1 MGSFFGDERRLFLFY
16 SNQYMK
22 KLLFAVT
29 SIILF
34 ASCAKQEGNLVITGD
49 IKGLNQGKIY
59 FQKIK
64 DTTLTSFK
72 AIKFDGNS
80 SFKTYLDIEE
90 PEVIYLFLD
99 RGTSNSL
106 DNHIAFFAEKG
117 KMHISADVD
126 NFTGKAKIT
135 GNKNQELLNDYR
147 SVITTYT
154 QKNIEI
160 VENRIKAD
168 WAKNTRVS
176 DSLKKIE
183 DGIVTRKYQFTINF
197 CLNNPDAEIAPY
209 LAITEIYDANPK
221 YLDSIYNSLV
231 PKVKQSKYGK
241 KLSEYLGAIKENTK
255 N

>member
-1 MGSFFGDERRLFLFY
+1 
-16 SNQYMK
+16 MK
-22 KLLFAVT
+22 KLLFATT
-29 SIILF
+29 SLILF
-34 ASCAKQEGNLVITGD
+34 ASCTKQEGNLVITGD

-59 FQKIK
+59 FQKVK
-64 DTTLTSFK
+64 DTTLTTIK
-72 AIKFDGNS
+72 AVKFDGNS
-80 SFKTYLDIEE
+80 TFETYLNIEE
-90 PEVIYLFLD
+90 PEVIYLHLD

-106 DNHIAFFAEKG
+106 DNNIAFFAEKG
-117 KMHISADVD
+117 KMTILADVD
-126 NFTGKAKIT
+126 NFIGKAKIT
-135 GNKNQELLNDYR
+135 GNKNQELLNDYK

-154 QKNIEI
+154 QKNIEV

-197 CLNNPDAEIAPY
+197 CLNNSDAEIAPY
-209 LAITEIYDANPK
+209 LAITEIYDANLK
-221 YLDSIYNSLV
+221 YLDSIYNSLT

-241 KLSEYLGAIKENTK
+241 KLSEYLVAVKADAN